1 MTTHVIV
8 LNGGS
13 SAGTSTLA
21 RALQETLPRPW
32 LTFGVDTFVAALP
45 PALTDSPDGLVLA
58 PDGTVSVGPAFRALE
73 TAWLHGIAEMARAG
87 AGIILDE
94 VLLSGAAGQA
104 RWSRALDGLAVL
116 WVGVHCDPATA
127 AARELARG
135 DRVVGMA
142 TTQAALVHQGVDYD
156 LEVDTTSTSP
166 AACAELVASHVAG

>member
-1 MTTHVIV
+1 MTTDVIV

-32 LTFGVDTFVAALP
+32 LTFGVDTFVGALP
-45 PALTDSPDGLVLA
+45 PALMASPDGLVLA
-58 PDGTVSVGPAFRALE
+58 PDGTVAVGPVFRALE
-73 TAWLHGIAEMARAG
+73 TGWLHGIAAMARAG
-87 AGIILDE
+87 TGIILDE
-94 VLLSGAAGQA
+94 VLLSGGAGQD
-104 RWSRALDGLAVL
+104 RWRQALDGLTVL

-142 TTQAALVHQGVDYD
+142 VAQAALVHQGVRYD
-156 LEVDTTSTSP
+156 LEVDTTDTEP
-166 AACAELVASHVAG
+166 AACARRIASHVVG

>member
-1 MTTHVIV
+1 MTTDVIV

-21 RALQETLPRPW
+21 RVLQDALPRPW
-32 LTFGVDTFVAALP
+32 LTFGVDTFIGALP
-45 PALTDSPDGLVLA
+45 PALMTSPDGLVLA

-73 TAWLHGIAEMARAG
+73 AGWLHGIAAMARAG
-87 AGIILDE
+87 TGIILDE
-94 VLLSGAAGQA
+94 VFLSGGAGQD
-104 RWSRALDGLAVL
+104 RWRQALDGLTVL

-142 TTQAALVHQGVDYD
+142 VAQAALVHRGVRYD
-156 LEVDTTSTSP
+156 LEVDTTDTDP
-166 AACAELVASHVAG
+166 AECAQRIASHVAG

>member
-1 MTTHVIV
+1 MTTDVIV

-32 LTFGVDTFVAALP
+32 LTFGVDTFAGALP
-45 PALTDSPDGLVLA
+45 PALMDSPDGLVLA

-73 TAWLHGIAEMARAG
+73 TGWLHGIAAMARAG
-87 AGIILDE
+87 TGIILDE
-94 VLLSGAAGQA
+94 VLLSGAAGQD
-104 RWSRALDGLAVL
+104 RWRRALDGLTVL

-142 TTQAALVHQGVDYD
+142 ATQAALVHQGVHYA
-156 LEVDTTSTSP
+156 LEVDTTSTGAP
-166 AACAELVASHVAG
+166 ACARRIASHVAG

>member
-1 MTTHVIV
+1 MTTDVIV

-32 LTFGVDTFVAALP
+32 LTFGVDTFAGALP
-45 PALTDSPDGLVLA
+45 PALMDSPDGLVLA

-73 TAWLHGIAEMARAG
+73 TGWLHGIAAMARAG
-87 AGIILDE
+87 TGIILDE
-94 VLLSGAAGQA
+94 VLLSGAAGQD
-104 RWSRALDGLAVL
+104 RWRRALDGLTVL

-142 TTQAALVHQGVDYD
+142 ATQAALVHQGVHYD
-156 LEVDTTSTSP
+156 LEVDTTSTGAP
-166 AACAELVASHVAG
+166 ACARRIASHVAG